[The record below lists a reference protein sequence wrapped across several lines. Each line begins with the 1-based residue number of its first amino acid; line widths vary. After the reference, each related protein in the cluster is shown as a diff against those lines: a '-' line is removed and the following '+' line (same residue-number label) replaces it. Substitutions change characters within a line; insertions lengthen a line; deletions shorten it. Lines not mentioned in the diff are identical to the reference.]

1 MQNHLSVVAVDTD
14 VARRKMST
22 VATFSVVRS
31 STVSL
36 RVSLYLVKEEESVRR
51 PFQFKFTVKYT
62 LNFNYF
68 VSKWVIFFNAHVQ
81 FPRQIN
87 YMETHWE

>member
-14 VARRKMST
+14 VARGKMST

-36 RVSLYLVKEEESVRR
+36 RVSLYLVKEEGSVRR
-51 PFQFKFTVKYT
+51 PFQFKFTVKYI
-62 LNFNYF
+62 LKF
-68 VSKWVIFFNAHVQ
+68 
-81 FPRQIN
+81 
-87 YMETHWE
+87 